1 MANPRGIGGF
11 KKGASSPNP
20 GGRPKVVASLQ
31 LAARAQ
37 MHVALKTLITIAKT
51 GKSEAARVSAAT
63 AILDRAFGRPT
74 QSVEMT
80 MDAGMIQKKL
90 NELSDAE
97 LAAVEAR
104 LQAFGAQGELFD
116 GSEQDG
122 LPH

>member
-11 KKGASSPNP
+11 QRGRSGNP
-20 GGRPKVVASLQ
+20 GGRPKAVASLQ

-37 MHVALKTLITIAKT
+37 MHVALKTLITIART

-63 AILDRAFGRPT
+63 AILDRAFGKPT

-80 MDAGMIQKKL
+80 MDSGVIQKKL
-90 NELSDAE
+90 NELTDAE
-97 LAAVEAR
+97 LAVVEAR
-104 LQAFGAQGELFD
+104 LQAFGVQGELFEGNASD
-116 GSEQDG
+116 N